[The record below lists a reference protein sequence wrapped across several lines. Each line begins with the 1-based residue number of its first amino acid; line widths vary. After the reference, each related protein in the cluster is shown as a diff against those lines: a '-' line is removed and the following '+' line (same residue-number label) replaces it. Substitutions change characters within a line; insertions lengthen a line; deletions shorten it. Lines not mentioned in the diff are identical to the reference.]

1 MTIDL
6 TTWGLWLGRRRTPV
20 EPATVGPP
28 GVPVGQ
34 GDTGSLVVWPAPS
47 RQAASHVAVFAG
59 SGAGKS
65 VMVAAAVVAEAT
77 ATPAPGQP
85 PPALFVVDPKGDL
98 ADHVLMALA
107 ATAPERL
114 ADVHY
119 LDPFAV
125 RGGFAFNLNHLEL
138 GATPLDIRAMQLANL
153 VAEVSTATGSQ
164 RHLGVGARQV
174 DLLTNVLLGALGV
187 QHPRASL
194 LLALEALTDQRS
206 LKALGAATTVER
218 AKQFLLSAH
227 LNDELRVSTASR
239 LRAALAASASLAGMI
254 GAPSCI
260 QFSTL
265 TAPGSI
271 VLADLGRPIG
281 GLTGLQTFYANLVVR
296 LAVEHLME
304 RPSPW
309 PGHHCRIVVDE
320 AQIVA
325 PVLSD
330 RAEAIL
336 TTGRSR
342 GLSLTTITQG
352 TTLLAA
358 ASDTLLRVLMTNTAT
373 RFVGRLAAPDAEMLA
388 REQAPARGVDESI
401 SSFRS
406 RFTAAVTSLEDREFF
421 CLTPGRRERFRTA
434 LVDMDAW
441 RAAGERNA
449 ALVEAVKSRL
459 AIPRNTVPALRLAG
473 LASSAARGPSSS
485 ITIINTTSTSGNRRR
500 SSATPVRPRSRWG

>member
-6 TTWGLWLGRRRTPV
+6 THWGLWLGRRRPQF
-20 EPATVGPP
+20 EPASAAPAGVAVGH
-28 GVPVGQ
+28 
-34 GDTGSLVVWPAPS
+34 GDRGAVVVWPAPS
-47 RQAASHVAVFAG
+47 SESASHIAVFAG

-77 ATPAPGQP
+77 APRAPGQP

-98 ADHVLMALA
+98 AEHVLMALA
-107 ATAPERL
+107 ATAPARL
-114 ADVHY
+114 ADVMY
-119 LDPFAV
+119 LDPFAA
-125 RGGFAFNLNHLEL
+125 RGGFAFNLNRLAL
-138 GATPLDIRAMQLANL
+138 GNTPIDIRAMQLANL

-174 DLLTNVLLGALGV
+174 DLLTNVILGALGV
-187 QHPRASL
+187 EHPRASL
-194 LLALEALTDQRS
+194 LLALDALTDHKS
-206 LKALGAATTVER
+206 LKALGTATSNER
-218 AKQFLLSAH
+218 VKQFLLSAQ
-227 LNDELRVSTASR
+227 LGDELRVSTSSR
-239 LRAALAASASLAGMI
+239 LRAALAASSSLSAMI
-254 GAPSCI
+254 SAPECI
-260 QFSTL
+260 QFAAL

-271 VLADLGRPIG
+271 VLADLGRPVG
-281 GLTGLQTFYANLVVR
+281 GLASLQTFYSNLVVR

-309 PGHHCRIVVDE
+309 RGHHCRIVVDE
-320 AQIVA
+320 AQVVA

-358 ASDTLLRVLMTNTAT
+358 ASDTLLRVLMTNTPT

-388 REQAPARGVDESI
+388 REQAPARGVDESLG
-401 SSFRS
+401 SFRG

-421 CLTPGRRERFRTA
+421 CLTPGRRERFHTID
-434 LVDMDAW
+434 VDMDAW
-441 RAAGERNA
+441 RAAGERHA
-449 ALVEAVKSRL
+449 SAIEAVKSRL
-459 AIPRNTVPALRLAG
+459 AIPPNTPRAVTLAELVATARPGLRAVANNNPRAAG
-473 LASSAARGPSSS
+473 SSPG
-485 ITIINTTSTSGNRRR
+485 
-500 SSATPVRPRSRWG
+500 RPRSRWG